1 MKRFR
6 SRIGP
11 DRSST
16 REFAMSRFHLI
27 AMLVAVAIGV
37 AQARAQDQFP
47 TKPIRIVLP
56 VPAGSALDVATRA
69 IADELTSRWGQQV
82 LVEARP
88 GAGGLIAG
96 QAVAT
101 AAPDGYTLVGGPA
114 SLFTILPAQKEKLPI
129 DVNKDFAHIG
139 MIVGSAVLFVAAS
152 PKLGISTFP
161 EFVALAKSKP
171 GQIAVGTNG
180 AGTLPH
186 FAGLVL
192 EKKGNVPI
200 TVVPYNQGGTMA
212 AVSDIMGGRVHAT
225 IEGVFGLR
233 GPLQSGDLKL
243 IGQMALTPE
252 PEFPNVPTV
261 AETIP
266 GISAIGFMNLAAPA
280 ATPEPI
286 LRRLAEGLREALD
299 SPKVKQRYADFGDPH
314 SQHDAGSDEGFHRER
329 AEGLVA
335 AGQRIQSVIV
345 AAVPLPLLQAPQQTS
360 AYRLCTSRASRSP
373 PDMSVQK
380 RSCRLRAWN
389 DVNDPG
395 PDMGC

>member
-1 MKRFR
+1 KAVNGALPQIADFINTIDIGRYSEVSTTTSMSVCATSSHDGTDPLRSLSRLIFGRTWLPLLCYLPAARETVVLPISTSHSQGSMMKRLR

-16 REFAMSRFHLI
+16 RESAMSRFHLI

-37 AQARAQDQFP
+37 APAQAQDQFP

-56 VPAGSALDVATRA
+56 VPEGRPLDVATRA
-69 IADELTSRWGQQV
+69 IADELTARWGQQV

-114 SLFTILPAQKEKLPI
+114 SLFTILPAQKDKLPI

-152 PKLGISTFP
+152 PNLATSQFP
-161 EFVALAKSKP
+161 KFVALAKSKP
-171 GQIAVGTNG
+171 GQIGVGTNG

-212 AVSDIMGGRVHAT
+212 AVSDILGGRVHGT
-225 IEGVFGLR
+225 VEGVFGLR

-243 IGQMALTPE
+243 VGQMAPTRE
-252 PEFPNVPTV
+252 PEFPDVPAIV
-261 AETIP
+261 ETLP
-266 GISAIGFMNLAAPA
+266 GI
-280 ATPEPI
+280 T
-286 LRRLAEGLREALD
+286 
-299 SPKVKQRYADFGDPH
+299 
-314 SQHDAGSDEGFHRER
+314 
-329 AEGLVA
+329 
-335 AGQRIQSVIV
+335 
-345 AAVPLPLLQAPQQTS
+345 
-360 AYRLCTSRASRSP
+360 
-373 PDMSVQK
+373 
-380 RSCRLRAWN
+380 
-389 DVNDPG
+389 
-395 PDMGC
+395 

>member
-1 MKRFR
+1 
-6 SRIGP
+6 
-11 DRSST
+11 
-16 REFAMSRFHLI
+16 MSRFHLI

-37 AQARAQDQFP
+37 APAKAQDQFP

-69 IADELTSRWGQQV
+69 IADELTARWGQQV

-88 GAGGLIAG
+88 GGGGLIAG

-299 SPKVKQRYADFGDPH
+299 SPKVKQRYADLGIPIRNMTPAQTKAFIENEQKVWWP
-314 SQHDAGSDEGFHRER
+314 
-329 AEGLVA
+329 LVKEF
-335 AGQRIQSVIV
+335 S
-345 AAVPLPLLQAPQQTS
+345 PQ
-360 AYRLCTSRASRSP
+360 
-373 PDMSVQK
+373 
-380 RSCRLRAWN
+380 
-389 DVNDPG
+389 
-395 PDMGC
+395 